1 MAQFGWHR
9 ARLID
14 FKFGHPEISALAKLF
29 EMKKAS
35 LELSKEAL
43 FFDSSRLKPD

>member
-9 ARLID
+9 AKLIV
-14 FKFGHPEISALAKLF
+14 FKFGYPEISALAKLS
-29 EMKKAS
+29 EMKRAS

-43 FFDSSRLKPD
+43 FLTSLD

>member
-9 ARLID
+9 AKLIV
-14 FKFGHPEISALAKLF
+14 FKFGDPEISALAKLL

-43 FFDSSRLKPD
+43 FSSCLN